1 MSRGE
6 HCSLSPERPASRNRT
21 TDGAILIVDL
31 DSHNDTTGLVQTLA
45 AAGYHVFAASQL
57 MVGLNLLTTS
67 QFALVLVNSDHI
79 GVSLEGVCFDIAQ
92 VEPALSI
99 IVLGPR
105 VAPASKVRLLELGAD
120 DYIPKPF
127 DAHELLARLASAIR
141 RARRLPTHND

>member
-1 MSRGE
+1 
-6 HCSLSPERPASRNRT
+6 
-21 TDGAILIVDL
+21 
-31 DSHNDTTGLVQTLA
+31 
-45 AAGYHVFAASQL
+45 

-92 VEPALSI
+92 VAPALSI